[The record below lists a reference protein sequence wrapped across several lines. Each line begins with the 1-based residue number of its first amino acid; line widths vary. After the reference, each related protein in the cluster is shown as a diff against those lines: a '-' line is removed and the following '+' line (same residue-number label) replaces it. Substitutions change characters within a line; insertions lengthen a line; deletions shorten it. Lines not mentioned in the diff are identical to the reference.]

1 MNFKQLVETILY
13 ETTVAGGINST
24 FGSNVTKTSSAFSG
38 DIYAKENGAIKPC
51 ALGGGQIITR
61 RGIKRRKKKK

>member
-38 DIYAKENGAIKPC
+38 DTYAKENGAIKPC
-51 ALGGGQIITR
+51 ALGGQIITR
-61 RGIKRRKKKK
+61 RGIKRRKKRK